1 MFGFDLC
8 YILLLLLLYYYIT
21 HTNPTLYA
29 PCGGSSQQVS
39 ALVHPSFR
47 KLDMAPTYWIH
58 WDGLNKLQ
66 TLKQVYYPMKPRHN
80 LINFPINPHWTKK
93 TWNKN
98 PQITFFHHF
107 SKFSSGFFT
116 LIFST
121 PPRPPHLQEGS
132 HLHQADKDA
141 QLRPWLVAHQ
151 VGLKTQNTD
160 RYGAQ
165 GQDDLIEIVL

>member
-66 TLKQVYYPMKPRHN
+66 TLKQVYNPMKPRHN
-80 LINFPINPHWTKK
+80 LINFPI
-93 TWNKN
+93 N

-107 SKFSSGFFT
+107 SKFSSGFFS
-116 LIFST
+116 LIFSKPT
-121 PPRPPHLQEGS
+121 PRPPHLQEGS
-132 HLHQADKDA
+132 HLHRADKDA

-151 VGLKTQNTD
+151 VGLKTENTD
-160 RYGAQ
+160 RCGAKAR
-165 GQDDLIEIVL
+165 IIS